1 MNENYNEKIH
11 KIIENAFEEEKEY
24 ILEYANNKE
33 YAFGKLEEKFKEFMQ
48 FEISQNDL
56 EELQIDI
63 ENTPKGFNSKNFLAK
78 YKNDEI
84 KGGFLEKLYSVVSY
98 IDVNAYEK
106 KTYNEYEDNRT
117 LAKVNLKPNHWAKYL
132 IIYKKTKD
140 LDKVSE
146 TVNNVILY
154 INMPESRVTAFKN
167 EKLYKFLKYVKSGS
181 IIGETYEELCQE
193 VFNYLEYLN
202 IPVVNEKNRGII
214 YGRLIFTESLYKEW
228 DNKNRDNNQLI
239 AEFNSVKDSGINLED
254 EQDKYNDEE
263 SYNNIN
269 TPLNMILYGPPGT
282 GKTYNT
288 VNYAV
293 SIIEKKEIDEV
304 VNEAKENREAVF
316 NRYKKYLKDKKI
328 VFTTFHQNYGYEEF
342 IQGIRAN
349 TNNSD
354 TLSFVKENGIFK
366 DLVEIA
372 IAHPEN
378 NYVIIIDEIN
388 RGNISR
394 IFGELI
400 TLIEDD
406 KRIGRES
413 ETKVSLPSKE
423 VFGVPSN
430 LYIIGTMNTADKSI
444 ALIDIA
450 LRRRFDFIAMYPDY
464 TVIPEFEHILKPINE
479 AIYKNKRSADY
490 LIGHAFFTNKSID
503 NLENIVN
510 KKLIPLLNEYFY
522 NNESEV
528 VEILS
533 KGGIEV
539 EMNMNNFQLEYK
551 GLVD

>member
-33 YAFGKLEEKFKEFMQ
+33 YAFEKLEEKFKEFMQ

-254 EQDKYNDEE
+254 EQDEYNDEE

-269 TPLNMILYGPPGT
+269 TPLNMILYGPPG
-282 GKTYNT
+282 
-288 VNYAV
+288 
-293 SIIEKKEIDEV
+293 S
-304 VNEAKENREAVF
+304 
-316 NRYKKYLKDKKI
+316 
-328 VFTTFHQNYGYEEF
+328 
-342 IQGIRAN
+342 
-349 TNNSD
+349 
-354 TLSFVKENGIFK
+354 
-366 DLVEIA
+366 
-372 IAHPEN
+372 
-378 NYVIIIDEIN
+378 
-388 RGNISR
+388 
-394 IFGELI
+394 
-400 TLIEDD
+400 
-406 KRIGRES
+406 
-413 ETKVSLPSKE
+413 
-423 VFGVPSN
+423 
-430 LYIIGTMNTADKSI
+430 
-444 ALIDIA
+444 
-450 LRRRFDFIAMYPDY
+450 
-464 TVIPEFEHILKPINE
+464 
-479 AIYKNKRSADY
+479 
-490 LIGHAFFTNKSID
+490 
-503 NLENIVN
+503 
-510 KKLIPLLNEYFY
+510 
-522 NNESEV
+522 
-528 VEILS
+528 
-533 KGGIEV
+533 
-539 EMNMNNFQLEYK
+539 
-551 GLVD
+551 